1 MTRYKDYL
9 AHYGIKKMK
18 WGKRNGPPYPLTDL
32 QRSSDEVKANP
43 TSISAKKL
51 AKIGKDSRFNKTG
64 ATGGTI
70 GKSKSEKDDR
80 KTYEPDIKESRLT
93 KFADKYKDQREANL
107 ASRSGSSASEETKT
121 KKSSGLTAEER
132 AKREAERQQDR
143 AERKTRQAQR
153 DKEREEDRAERKAR
167 QAQRDKEHEEDRAY
181 KLAQRAEKEAAKTA
195 KEEAKENSKFFT
207 DPEVKIGSGVSSEK
221 GKRAVND
228 LLSSW
233 MLNPLSSESKRYR
246 ERAIRII
253 KGILFGSLKE
263 LKTKKK

>member
-51 AKIGKDSRFNKTG
+51 AKIGKDNRFNKTG
-64 ATGGTI
+64 ATGGAI
-70 GKSKSEKDDR
+70 GKSKSEKDDG

-93 KFADKYKDQREANL
+93 KFADKYKDQRESNL
-107 ASRSGSSASEETKT
+107 SSKSSSSASEETKT

-132 AKREAERQQDR
+132 ARREAERQQDR
-143 AERKTRQAQR
+143 AERKARQAQR

-181 KLAQRAEKEAAKTA
+181 KLAQRAEKEAAK
-195 KEEAKENSKFFT
+195 KAKENSKFFT
-207 DPEVKIGSGVSSEK
+207 DPEIKIGSGVSSEK

-233 MLNPLSSESKRYR
+233 MSNPLSSESKRYR